1 MIRPPVA
8 DPSDPDAGAP
18 EWWRNARRL
27 RRIPIV
33 LAFLLAIIVIKGMGD
48 AKPPPLTTSCAT
60 PAIALSTATQ
70 KQHHTVRWSVTGP
83 AKSVFELTLGVSRVD
98 VDPGGQFVF
107 VPEEGGS
114 QKTEQR
120 AGHQQT
126 MPKSCKTSGAFGV
139 LVPPGHYTVRMFQ
152 LSGPVTSPTV
162 SEVASAPLT
171 VTPQH

>member
-1 MIRPPVA
+1 
-8 DPSDPDAGAP
+8 
-18 EWWRNARRL
+18 
-27 RRIPIV
+27 V
-33 LAFLLAIIVIKGMGD
+33 LAVILVRSF
-48 AKPPPLTTSCAT
+48 ATNPPPKLKTSCT
-60 PAIALSTATQ
+60 QPAIALSTATQ

-107 VPEEGGS
+107 VPEAGGS

-126 MPKSCKTSGAFGV
+126 MPNSCKRSGAFGV
-139 LVPPGHYTVRMFQ
+139 LVPPGKYTVRMFQ

-162 SEVASAPLT
+162 TEVASAPLT